1 MPNATFAV
9 NMEKYVEIDG
19 VKVHYTVEGEGKPL
33 ILMHGWGCNTTT
45 LASVEKVA
53 LESHKVYNIDFPGH
67 GKSQE
72 PGEVWGIERYTG
84 FWKRL

>member
-1 MPNATFAV
+1 MDIKSFLFTMPNATFAV
-9 NMEKYVEIDG
+9 NMEKYAEIDG

-53 LESHKVYNIDFPGH
+53 LESHKVYNLSLIH
-67 GKSQE
+67 ISE
-72 PGEVWGIERYTG
+72 PTRPY
-84 FWKRL
+84 